1 MSMAEKTRKTK
12 YVIGITLIVI
22 LFIDLLPYL
31 WLLISSFRASND
43 PFTSSVLPSHY
54 TIQNYTNIFQS
65 EDMLRPFFN
74 SLVVAVGATV
84 ITMILSLLAAYGFS
98 RYYFKGREFI
108 LSFLV
113 NLRTFPALLLAIALY
128 VMAVKTGLYNTYVPL
143 IMANTM
149 MNLPF
154 AIWNVK
160 TVMDGIPRDLEE
172 SALVDGLSRTSV
184 IWKIIVP
191 VATPG
196 LAATAIYVFILTW
209 NEYLFATTFM
219 NSNEMQLVTSVI
231 ASAVTQFGVDYG
243 WLMTT
248 AMLASVPAIIMF
260 IAIQKFIVGG
270 LTAGGVKG

>member
-1 MSMAEKTRKTK
+1 M
-12 YVIGITLIVI
+12 
-22 LFIDLLPYL
+22 
-31 WLLISSFRASND
+31 
-43 PFTSSVLPSHY
+43 
-54 TIQNYTNIFQS
+54 
-65 EDMLRPFFN
+65 
-74 SLVVAVGATV
+74 
-84 ITMILSLLAAYGFS
+84 
-98 RYYFKGREFI
+98 
-108 LSFLV
+108 
-113 NLRTFPALLLAIALY
+113 
-128 VMAVKTGLYNTYVPL
+128 
-143 IMANTM
+143 
-149 MNLPF
+149 
-154 AIWNVK
+154 
-160 TVMDGIPRDLEE
+160 
-172 SALVDGLSRTSV
+172 DGLSRTSV

-196 LAATAIYVFILTW
+196 LAATGIYVFILTW

>member
-1 MSMAEKTRKTK
+1 MDEKKQRQRILVGTA
-12 YVIGITLIVI
+12 LAFL

-43 PFTSSVLPSHY
+43 PFTNSVLPGQLTLS
-54 TIQNYTNIFQS
+54 NYANIFRNAN
-65 EDMLRPFFN
+65 MLRPFFN
-74 SLVVAVGATV
+74 SLVVAVGATL

-98 RYYFKGREFI
+98 RYFFKGREFL

-128 VMAVKTGLYNTYVPL
+128 VMAVKAGLYNTYIPL
-143 IMANTM
+143 ILANTM

-160 TVMDGIPRDLEE
+160 TVIGGVPKDLEE
-172 SALVDGLSRTSV
+172 SAMVDGLSRSAV

-219 NSNEMQLVTSVI
+219 NSNDMQLVTAVI

-248 AMLASVPAIIMF
+248 AMLASIPAIIMF
-260 IAIQKFIVGG
+260 IAIQRFIVGG
-270 LTAGGVKG
+270 LTAGGIKG

>member
-1 MSMAEKTRKTK
+1 MEARKNK
-12 YVIGITLIVI
+12 IRYGIGIALTII
-22 LFIDLLPYL
+22 LTIDLLPYL
-31 WLLISSFRASND
+31 WLLVSSFRASDD
-43 PFTSSVLPSHY
+43 PFTSSVLPSRY
-54 TIQNYTNIFQS
+54 TIGNYVTIFQN
-65 EDMLRPFFN
+65 EGMMRPFFN

-84 ITMILSLLAAYGFS
+84 ITMVLSLLAAYGFS
-98 RYYFKGREFI
+98 RYYFKGKDF
-108 LSFLV
+108 LLGFLV

-143 IMANTM
+143 ILANTM

-160 TVMDGIPRDLEE
+160 TVIDGIPKDLEE

-196 LAATAIYVFILTW
+196 LAATAIYFFILKW

-219 NSNEMQLVTSVI
+219 NSNDMQLVTSVI

-248 AMLASVPAIIMF
+248 AMLASIPAIIMF
-260 IAIQKFIVGG
+260 IAIQRFIVGG

>member
-1 MSMAEKTRKTK
+1 MKSKKNKIR
-12 YVIGITLIVI
+12 YGIGVALTVI
-22 LFIDLLPYL
+22 LAIDLLPYL
-31 WLLISSFRASND
+31 WLLISSFRASDD

-54 TIQNYTNIFQS
+54 TLGNYATIFQN
-65 EDMLRPFFN
+65 EGMMRPFFN

-84 ITMILSLLAAYGFS
+84 ITMVLSLLAAYGFS
-98 RYYFKGREFI
+98 RYYFKGKDF
-108 LSFLV
+108 LLGFLV

-143 IMANTM
+143 ILANTM

-160 TVMDGIPRDLEE
+160 TVIDGIPRDLEE

-219 NSNEMQLVTSVI
+219 NSNDMQLVTSVI

-248 AMLASVPAIIMF
+248 AMLASIPAIIMF
-260 IAIQKFIVGG
+260 IAIQRFIVGG

>member
-1 MSMAEKTRKTK
+1 MT
-12 YVIGITLIVI
+12 
-22 LFIDLLPYL
+22 
-31 WLLISSFRASND
+31 
-43 PFTSSVLPSHY
+43 
-54 TIQNYTNIFQS
+54 IFQN
-65 EDMLRPFFN
+65 EGMMRPFFN

-84 ITMILSLLAAYGFS
+84 ITMVLSLLAAYGFS
-98 RYYFKGREFI
+98 RYYFKGKDF
-108 LSFLV
+108 LLGFLV

-143 IMANTM
+143 ILANTM

-160 TVMDGIPRDLEE
+160 TVIDGIPKDLEE

-219 NSNEMQLVTSVI
+219 NSNDMQLVTSVI

-248 AMLASVPAIIMF
+248 AMLASIPAIIMF
-260 IAIQKFIVGG
+260 IAIQRFIVGG

>member
-1 MSMAEKTRKTK
+1 MEARKNK
-12 YVIGITLIVI
+12 IRYGIGIALTII
-22 LFIDLLPYL
+22 LTIDLLPYL
-31 WLLISSFRASND
+31 WLFVSSFRASDD
-43 PFTSSVLPSHY
+43 PFTSSVLPSRY
-54 TIQNYTNIFQS
+54 TIGNYVTIFQN
-65 EDMLRPFFN
+65 EGMMRPFFN

-84 ITMILSLLAAYGFS
+84 ITMVLSLLAAYGFS
-98 RYYFKGREFI
+98 RYYFKGKDF
-108 LSFLV
+108 LLGFLV

-143 IMANTM
+143 ILANTM

-160 TVMDGIPRDLEE
+160 TVIDGIPKDLEE

-219 NSNEMQLVTSVI
+219 NSNDMQLVTSVI

-248 AMLASVPAIIMF
+248 AMLASIPAIIMF
-260 IAIQKFIVGG
+260 IAIQRFIVGG

>member
-1 MSMAEKTRKTK
+1 MKGKEKKIK
-12 YVIGITLIVI
+12 YIVGSTLFVI
-22 LFIDLLPYL
+22 LLVDLLPYI
-31 WLLISSFRASND
+31 WLLISSFRASSD
-43 PFTSSVLPSHY
+43 PFTSSVLPNCY
-54 TIQNYTNIFQS
+54 TIANYMNIFQN
-65 EDMLRPFFN
+65 EGMMRPFFN

-98 RYYFKGREFI
+98 RYSFKGREFL

-143 IMANTM
+143 ILANTM

-160 TVMDGIPRDLEE
+160 TVIDGIPRDLEE

-219 NSNEMQLVTSVI
+219 NSNDMQLVTSVI

-260 IAIQKFIVGG
+260 IAIQRFIVGG

>member
-1 MSMAEKTRKTK
+1 MAEKRKKTK

-22 LFIDLLPYL
+22 LLIDLLPYL
-31 WLLISSFRASND
+31 WLLISSFRASDD
-43 PFTSSVLPSHY
+43 PFPSSVLPSHY
-54 TIQNYTNIFQS
+54 TFQNYTNIFQS

-74 SLVVAVGATV
+74 SLVVAVGATL
-84 ITMILSLLAAYGFS
+84 ITMILALLAAYGFS

-143 IMANTM
+143 ILANTM

-196 LAATAIYVFILTW
+196 LAATGIYVFILTW

>member
-1 MSMAEKTRKTK
+1 MAKRKRKTK
-12 YVIGITLIVI
+12 YVIGITLAVI
-22 LFIDLLPYL
+22 LVIDLLPYL

-54 TIQNYTNIFQS
+54 TIQNYTNIFKS

-84 ITMILSLLAAYGFS
+84 ITMVLSLLAAYGFS

-160 TVMDGIPRDLEE
+160 TVIDGIPRDLEE

>member
-1 MSMAEKTRKTK
+1 MKAKKNKIR
-12 YVIGITLIVI
+12 YGIGVALTVI
-22 LFIDLLPYL
+22 LAIDLLPYL
-31 WLLISSFRASND
+31 WLLISSFRASDD

-54 TIQNYTNIFQS
+54 TLGNYATIFQN
-65 EDMLRPFFN
+65 EGMMRPFFN

-84 ITMILSLLAAYGFS
+84 ITMVLSLLAAYGFS
-98 RYYFKGREFI
+98 RYYFQGKDFLLG
-108 LSFLV
+108 FLV

-143 IMANTM
+143 ILANTM

-160 TVMDGIPRDLEE
+160 TVIDGIPRDLEE

-219 NSNEMQLVTSVI
+219 NSNDMQLVTSVI

-248 AMLASVPAIIMF
+248 AMLASIPAIIMF
-260 IAIQKFIVGG
+260 IAIQRFIVGG

>member
-1 MSMAEKTRKTK
+1 MEARKNK
-12 YVIGITLIVI
+12 IRYGIGIALTII
-22 LFIDLLPYL
+22 LTIDLLPYL
-31 WLLISSFRASND
+31 WLLVSSFRASDD
-43 PFTSSVLPSHY
+43 PFTSSVLPSRY
-54 TIQNYTNIFQS
+54 TIGNYVTIFQN
-65 EDMLRPFFN
+65 EGMMRPFFN

-84 ITMILSLLAAYGFS
+84 ITMVLSLLAAYGFS
-98 RYYFKGREFI
+98 RYYFKGKDF
-108 LSFLV
+108 LLGFLV
-113 NLRTFPALLLAIALY
+113 NLRTVPALLLAIALY

-143 IMANTM
+143 ILANTM

-160 TVMDGIPRDLEE
+160 TVVDGIPKDLEE

-219 NSNEMQLVTSVI
+219 NSNDMQLVTSVI

-248 AMLASVPAIIMF
+248 AMLASIPAIIMF
-260 IAIQKFIVGG
+260 IAIQRFIVGG

>member
-1 MSMAEKTRKTK
+1 MAEKRKKTK

-22 LFIDLLPYL
+22 LLIDLLPYL
-31 WLLISSFRASND
+31 WLLISSFRASDD
-43 PFTSSVLPSHY
+43 PFTRSVLPSHY
-54 TIQNYTNIFQS
+54 TFQNYTNIFQS

-74 SLVVAVGATV
+74 SLVVAVGATL
-84 ITMILSLLAAYGFS
+84 ITMILALLAAYGFS

-143 IMANTM
+143 ILANTM

-196 LAATAIYVFILTW
+196 LAATGIYVFILTW

>member
-1 MSMAEKTRKTK
+1 MAEKRKKTK

-22 LFIDLLPYL
+22 LLIDLLPYL
-31 WLLISSFRASND
+31 WLLISSFRASYD

-54 TIQNYTNIFQS
+54 TFQNYTNIFQS

-74 SLVVAVGATV
+74 SLVVAVGATL
-84 ITMILSLLAAYGFS
+84 ITMILALLAAYGFS

-143 IMANTM
+143 ILANTM

-196 LAATAIYVFILTW
+196 LAATGIYVFILTW

>member
-1 MSMAEKTRKTK
+1 MRAKKNKIR
-12 YVIGITLIVI
+12 YGIGIALTVI
-22 LFIDLLPYL
+22 LTIDLLPYL
-31 WLLISSFRASND
+31 WLLISSFRASDD
-43 PFTSSVLPSHY
+43 PFTSSVLPSRY
-54 TIQNYTNIFQS
+54 TLGNYAAIFQN
-65 EDMLRPFFN
+65 EGMMRPFFN

-84 ITMILSLLAAYGFS
+84 ITMVLSLLAAYGFS
-98 RYYFKGREFI
+98 RYYFKGKDF
-108 LSFLV
+108 LLGFLV

-143 IMANTM
+143 ILANTM

-160 TVMDGIPRDLEE
+160 TVIDGIPKDLEE

-219 NSNEMQLVTSVI
+219 NSNDMQLVTSVI

-248 AMLASVPAIIMF
+248 AMLASIPAIIMF
-260 IAIQKFIVGG
+260 IAIQRFIVGG

>member
-1 MSMAEKTRKTK
+1 MKAKKNKIR
-12 YVIGITLIVI
+12 YGIGVALTVI
-22 LFIDLLPYL
+22 LAIDLLPYL
-31 WLLISSFRASND
+31 WLLISSFRASDD

-54 TIQNYTNIFQS
+54 TLGNYATILQN
-65 EDMLRPFFN
+65 EGMMRPFFN

-84 ITMILSLLAAYGFS
+84 ITMVLSLLAAYGFS
-98 RYYFKGREFI
+98 RYYFKGKDF
-108 LSFLV
+108 LLGFLV

-143 IMANTM
+143 ILANTM

-160 TVMDGIPRDLEE
+160 TVIDGIPRDLEE

-219 NSNEMQLVTSVI
+219 NSNDMQLVTSVI

-248 AMLASVPAIIMF
+248 AMLASIPAIIMF
-260 IAIQKFIVGG
+260 IAIQRFIVGG

>member
-1 MSMAEKTRKTK
+1 MRAKKNKIR
-12 YVIGITLIVI
+12 YGIGIALIVI
-22 LFIDLLPYL
+22 LTIDLLPYL
-31 WLLISSFRASND
+31 WLLVSSFRASDD
-43 PFTSSVLPSHY
+43 PFTSSVLPSRY
-54 TIQNYTNIFQS
+54 TLGNYAAIFRN
-65 EDMLRPFFN
+65 EGMMRPFFN

-84 ITMILSLLAAYGFS
+84 ITMVLSLLAAYGFS
-98 RYYFKGREFI
+98 RYYFKGKDF
-108 LSFLV
+108 LLGFLV

-143 IMANTM
+143 ILANTM

-160 TVMDGIPRDLEE
+160 TVIDGIPKDLEE

-219 NSNEMQLVTSVI
+219 NSNDMQLVTSVI

-248 AMLASVPAIIMF
+248 AMLASIPAIIMF
-260 IAIQKFIVGG
+260 IAIQRFIVGG

>member
-1 MSMAEKTRKTK
+1 MEARKNK
-12 YVIGITLIVI
+12 IRYGIGIALTII
-22 LFIDLLPYL
+22 LTIDLLPYL
-31 WLLISSFRASND
+31 WLLVSSFRASDD
-43 PFTSSVLPSHY
+43 PFTSSVLPSRY
-54 TIQNYTNIFQS
+54 TIGNYVTIFQN
-65 EDMLRPFFN
+65 EGMMRPFFN

-84 ITMILSLLAAYGFS
+84 ITMVLSLLAAYGFS
-98 RYYFKGREFI
+98 RYYFKGKDF
-108 LSFLV
+108 LLGFLV

-143 IMANTM
+143 ILANTM

-160 TVMDGIPRDLEE
+160 TVVDGIPKDLEE

-219 NSNEMQLVTSVI
+219 NSNDMQLVTSVI

-248 AMLASVPAIIMF
+248 AMLASIPAIIMF
-260 IAIQKFIVGG
+260 IAIQRFIVGG

>member
-1 MSMAEKTRKTK
+1 MENRKK
-12 YVIGITLIVI
+12 RIRYAAGAGIAIILI
-22 LFIDLLPYL
+22 IDLLPYL
-31 WLLISSFRASND
+31 WLLISSFRASDD
-43 PFTSSVLPSHY
+43 PFTSSVLPHHY
-54 TIQNYTNIFQS
+54 TMENYMEIFQS
-65 EDMLRPFFN
+65 QDMMRPFFN
-74 SLVVAVGATV
+74 SLVVAVGATA
-84 ITMILSLLAAYGFS
+84 ITMLLSLLAAYGFS
-98 RYYFKGREFI
+98 RYIFKGRSFL

-143 IMANTM
+143 ILANTM

-160 TVMDGIPRDLEE
+160 TIIDGIPRDLEE

-219 NSNEMQLVTSVI
+219 NSNDMQLVTSVI

-248 AMLASVPAIIMF
+248 AMLASIPAILMF
-260 IAIQKFIVGG
+260 IAIQRFIVGG

>member
-1 MSMAEKTRKTK
+1 MAEKRKKTK

-22 LFIDLLPYL
+22 LLIDLLPYL
-31 WLLISSFRASND
+31 WLLISSFRASDD

-54 TIQNYTNIFQS
+54 TFQNYTNIFQS

-74 SLVVAVGATV
+74 SLVVAVGATL
-84 ITMILSLLAAYGFS
+84 ITMILALLAAYGFS
-98 RYYFKGREFI
+98 RYYFKGPEFI

-143 IMANTM
+143 ILANTM

-196 LAATAIYVFILTW
+196 LAATGIYVFILTW

>member
-1 MSMAEKTRKTK
+1 MENRKK
-12 YVIGITLIVI
+12 VIKNVVGITIATI
-22 LFIDLLPYL
+22 LFVDLLPYL
-31 WLLISSFRASND
+31 WLLISSFRAADD
-43 PFTSSVLPSHY
+43 PFTNSVLPGHL
-54 TIQNYTNIFQS
+54 TIQNYINIF
-65 EDMLRPFFN
+65 DNVGMMRPFFN
-74 SLVVAVGATV
+74 SMVVAVGATV
-84 ITMILSLLAAYGFS
+84 ITMVLSLLAAYGFS
-98 RYYFKGREFI
+98 RFHFKGKEF
-108 LSFLV
+108 LLGFLV

-143 IMANTM
+143 ILANTM

-160 TVMDGIPRDLEE
+160 TVIDGIPRDMEE
-172 SALVDGLSRTSV
+172 SAMVDGLSRVSV
-184 IWKIIVP
+184 IRKIVMP

-219 NSNEMQLVTSVI
+219 NSSDMQLITSVI

-248 AMLASVPAIIMF
+248 AMLASIPAIIMF
-260 IAIQKFIVGG
+260 IAIQRFIVGG
-270 LTAGGVKG
+270 LTTGGIKG

>member
-1 MSMAEKTRKTK
+1 MEARKNK
-12 YVIGITLIVI
+12 IRYGIGIALTII
-22 LFIDLLPYL
+22 LTIDLLPYL
-31 WLLISSFRASND
+31 WLLVSSFRASDD
-43 PFTSSVLPSHY
+43 PFTSSVLPSRY
-54 TIQNYTNIFQS
+54 TIGNYVTIFQN
-65 EDMLRPFFN
+65 EGMMRPFFN

-84 ITMILSLLAAYGFS
+84 ITMVLSLLAAYGFS
-98 RYYFKGREFI
+98 RYYFKGKDF
-108 LSFLV
+108 LLGFLV

-128 VMAVKTGLYNTYVPL
+128 VMAVKTGLYNTYVSL
-143 IMANTM
+143 ILANTM

-160 TVMDGIPRDLEE
+160 TVIDGIPKDLEE

-219 NSNEMQLVTSVI
+219 NSNDMQLVTSVI

-248 AMLASVPAIIMF
+248 AMLASIPAIIMF
-260 IAIQKFIVGG
+260 IAIQRFIVGG

>member
-1 MSMAEKTRKTK
+1 MKAKKNKIR
-12 YVIGITLIVI
+12 YGIGVALTVI
-22 LFIDLLPYL
+22 LAIDLLPYL
-31 WLLISSFRASND
+31 WLLISSFRASDD

-54 TIQNYTNIFQS
+54 TLGNYATIFQN
-65 EDMLRPFFN
+65 EGMMRPFFN

-84 ITMILSLLAAYGFS
+84 ITMVLSLLAAYGFS
-98 RYYFKGREFI
+98 RYYFKGKDF
-108 LSFLV
+108 LLGFLV

-143 IMANTM
+143 ILANTM

-160 TVMDGIPRDLEE
+160 TVIDGIPRDLEE

-219 NSNEMQLVTSVI
+219 NSNDMQLVTSVI

-248 AMLASVPAIIMF
+248 AMLASIPAIIMF
-260 IAIQKFIVGG
+260 IAIQRFIVGG

>member
-1 MSMAEKTRKTK
+1 MAEKRKKTK

-22 LFIDLLPYL
+22 LLIDLLPYL
-31 WLLISSFRASND
+31 WLLISSFRASDD

-54 TIQNYTNIFQS
+54 TFQNYTNIFQS

-74 SLVVAVGATV
+74 SLVVAVGATL
-84 ITMILSLLAAYGFS
+84 ITMILALLAAYGFS

-143 IMANTM
+143 NLANTM

-196 LAATAIYVFILTW
+196 LAATGIYVFILTW

>member
-1 MSMAEKTRKTK
+1 MAEKRKKTK

-22 LFIDLLPYL
+22 LLIDLLPYL
-31 WLLISSFRASND
+31 WLLISSFRASDD

-54 TIQNYTNIFQS
+54 TFQNYTNIFQS

-74 SLVVAVGATV
+74 SLVVSVGATL
-84 ITMILSLLAAYGFS
+84 ITMILALLAAYGFS

-143 IMANTM
+143 ILANTM

-196 LAATAIYVFILTW
+196 LAATGIYVFILTW

>member
-1 MSMAEKTRKTK
+1 MEARKNK
-12 YVIGITLIVI
+12 IRYGIGIALTII
-22 LFIDLLPYL
+22 LTIDLLPYL
-31 WLLISSFRASND
+31 WLLVSSFRASDD
-43 PFTSSVLPSHY
+43 PFTSSVLPSRY
-54 TIQNYTNIFQS
+54 TIGNYVTIFQN
-65 EDMLRPFFN
+65 EGMMRPFFN

-84 ITMILSLLAAYGFS
+84 ITMVLSLLAAYGFS
-98 RYYFKGREFI
+98 RYYFKGKDF
-108 LSFLV
+108 LLGFLV

-143 IMANTM
+143 ILANMM

-160 TVMDGIPRDLEE
+160 TVVDGIPKDLEE

-219 NSNEMQLVTSVI
+219 NSNDMQLVTSVI

-248 AMLASVPAIIMF
+248 AMLASIPAIIMF
-260 IAIQKFIVGG
+260 IAIQRFIVGG

>member
-1 MSMAEKTRKTK
+1 MDEKKQRQRILVGTA
-12 YVIGITLIVI
+12 LAFL

-43 PFTSSVLPSHY
+43 PFTNSVLPGQLTLS
-54 TIQNYTNIFQS
+54 NYANIFRNAN
-65 EDMLRPFFN
+65 MLRPFFN
-74 SLVVAVGATV
+74 SLVVAVGATL

-98 RYYFKGREFI
+98 RY
-108 LSFLV
+108 
-113 NLRTFPALLLAIALY
+113 
-128 VMAVKTGLYNTYVPL
+128 
-143 IMANTM
+143 
-149 MNLPF
+149 LPF

-160 TVMDGIPRDLEE
+160 TVIDGVPKDLEE
-172 SALVDGLSRTSV
+172 SAMVDGLSRSAV

-219 NSNEMQLVTSVI
+219 NSNDMQLVTAVI

-248 AMLASVPAIIMF
+248 AMLASIPAIIMF
-260 IAIQKFIVGG
+260 IAIQRFIVGG
-270 LTAGGVKG
+270 LTAGGIKG

>member
-1 MSMAEKTRKTK
+1 MEARKNK
-12 YVIGITLIVI
+12 IRYGIGIALTII
-22 LFIDLLPYL
+22 LTIDLLPYL
-31 WLLISSFRASND
+31 WLLVSSFRASDD
-43 PFTSSVLPSHY
+43 PFTSSVLPSRY
-54 TIQNYTNIFQS
+54 TIGNYVTIFQN
-65 EDMLRPFFN
+65 EGMMRPFFN

-84 ITMILSLLAAYGFS
+84 ITMVLSLLAAYGFS
-98 RYYFKGREFI
+98 RYYFKGKDF
-108 LSFLV
+108 LLGFLV

-143 IMANTM
+143 ILANTM

-160 TVMDGIPRDLEE
+160 TVIDGIPKDLEE

-219 NSNEMQLVTSVI
+219 NSNDMQLVTSVI

-248 AMLASVPAIIMF
+248 AMLASIPAIIMF
-260 IAIQKFIVGG
+260 IAIQRFIVGG

>member
-1 MSMAEKTRKTK
+1 MEARKNK
-12 YVIGITLIVI
+12 IRYGIGIALTII
-22 LFIDLLPYL
+22 LTIDLLPYL
-31 WLLISSFRASND
+31 WLLVSSFRASDD
-43 PFTSSVLPSHY
+43 PFTSSVLPSRY
-54 TIQNYTNIFQS
+54 TIGNYVTIFQN
-65 EDMLRPFFN
+65 EGMMRPFFN

-84 ITMILSLLAAYGFS
+84 ITMVLSLLAAYGFS
-98 RYYFKGREFI
+98 RYYFKGKDF
-108 LSFLV
+108 LLGFLV
-113 NLRTFPALLLAIALY
+113 NLMTFAALLLAIALY

-143 IMANTM
+143 ILANTM

-160 TVMDGIPRDLEE
+160 TVIDGIPKDLEE

-219 NSNEMQLVTSVI
+219 NSNDMQLVTSVI

-248 AMLASVPAIIMF
+248 AMLASIPAIIMF
-260 IAIQKFIVGG
+260 IAIQRFIVGG

>member
-1 MSMAEKTRKTK
+1 MRARQKRIRNI
-12 YVIGITLIVI
+12 IGISLFVI
-22 LFIDLLPYL
+22 LLVDLLPYL
-31 WLLISSFRASND
+31 WLLISSFRASDD

-54 TIQNYTNIFQS
+54 TLGNYVDLFRDA
-65 EDMLRPFFN
+65 DMMRPFFN
-74 SLVVAVGATV
+74 SFVVSIGATV
-84 ITMILSLLAAYGFS
+84 LAMFLALLAAYGFS
-98 RYYFKGREFI
+98 RYYFRGREFL

-143 IMANTM
+143 ILANTM

-160 TVMDGIPRDLEE
+160 TVIDGIPRDLEE

-219 NSNEMQLVTSVI
+219 NSNDMQLVTSVI
-231 ASAVTQFGVDYG
+231 ASAVTQFGTDYG

-248 AMLASVPAIIMF
+248 AMLASIPAIIMF
-260 IAIQKFIVGG
+260 IAIQRFIVGG

>member
-1 MSMAEKTRKTK
+1 MEARKNK
-12 YVIGITLIVI
+12 IRYGIGIALTII
-22 LFIDLLPYL
+22 LTIALLPYL
-31 WLLISSFRASND
+31 GLLVSSFRASDD
-43 PFTSSVLPSHY
+43 PFTSSVLPSRY
-54 TIQNYTNIFQS
+54 TIGNYVTIFQN
-65 EDMLRPFFN
+65 EGMMRPFFN

-84 ITMILSLLAAYGFS
+84 ITMVLSLLAAYGFS
-98 RYYFKGREFI
+98 RYYFKGKDF
-108 LSFLV
+108 LLGFLV

-143 IMANTM
+143 ILANTM

-160 TVMDGIPRDLEE
+160 TVIDGIPKDLEE

-219 NSNEMQLVTSVI
+219 NSNDMQLVTSVI

-248 AMLASVPAIIMF
+248 AMLASIPAIIMF
-260 IAIQKFIVGG
+260 IAIQRFIVGG

>member
-1 MSMAEKTRKTK
+1 MEARKNK
-12 YVIGITLIVI
+12 IRYGIGIALTII
-22 LFIDLLPYL
+22 LTIDLLPYL
-31 WLLISSFRASND
+31 WLLVSSFRASDD
-43 PFTSSVLPSHY
+43 PFTSSVLPSRY
-54 TIQNYTNIFQS
+54 TIGNYVTIFQN
-65 EDMLRPFFN
+65 EGMMRPFFN

-84 ITMILSLLAAYGFS
+84 ITMVLSLLAAYGFS
-98 RYYFKGREFI
+98 RYYFKGKDF
-108 LSFLV
+108 LLGFLV

-143 IMANTM
+143 ILANTM

-160 TVMDGIPRDLEE
+160 TVIDGIPKDLEE

-219 NSNEMQLVTSVI
+219 NSNDMQLVTSVI

-248 AMLASVPAIIMF
+248 AMLASIPAIIMF
-260 IAIQKFIVGG
+260 IAIQRFVGG

>member
-1 MSMAEKTRKTK
+1 MQERKRRIK
-12 YVIGITLIVI
+12 YAIGAGLIVI
-22 LFIDLLPYL
+22 LTIDLLPYL
-31 WLLISSFRASND
+31 WLLISSFRASDD

-54 TIQNYTNIFQS
+54 TLENYLEIFKSQ
-65 EDMLRPFFN
+65 DMIRPFMN
-74 SLVVAVGATV
+74 SLIVAVGATI
-84 ITMILSLLAAYGFS
+84 ITMLLALLAAYGFS
-98 RYYFKGREFI
+98 RYVFKGREFL

-128 VMAVKTGLYNTYVPL
+128 VMAVNTGLYNTYVPL
-143 IMANTM
+143 ILANTM

-184 IWKIIVP
+184 IWRIIVP

-219 NSNEMQLVTSVI
+219 NSNDMQLVTSVI

-260 IAIQKFIVGG
+260 IAIQRFIVGG

>member
-1 MSMAEKTRKTK
+1 MRAKKNKIR
-12 YVIGITLIVI
+12 YGIGIALIVI
-22 LFIDLLPYL
+22 LTIDLLPYL
-31 WLLISSFRASND
+31 WLLISSFRASDD
-43 PFTSSVLPSHY
+43 PFTSSVLPSRY
-54 TIQNYTNIFQS
+54 TLGNYAAIFQN
-65 EDMLRPFFN
+65 EGMMRPFFN

-84 ITMILSLLAAYGFS
+84 ITMVLSLLAAYGFS
-98 RYYFKGREFI
+98 RYYFKGKDF
-108 LSFLV
+108 LLGFLV

-143 IMANTM
+143 ILANTM

-160 TVMDGIPRDLEE
+160 TVIDGIPKDLEE

-219 NSNEMQLVTSVI
+219 NSNDMQLVTSVI

-248 AMLASVPAIIMF
+248 AMLASIPAIIMF
-260 IAIQKFIVGG
+260 IAIQRFIVGG